1 MAKTPPTPTYPA
13 YTNLALGDGLLDQL
27 MKTVEFHVHKEFK
40 AQRITGGDYATVY
53 LGALE
58 SALANST
65 QYLLGVLLYEQQKE
79 KIEAEIRLLDLESE
93 KLRYEIDYMYPA
105 QLIKLQQEGLLI
117 EAQVK
122 LAEAE
127 IIKTEAEIR
136 KIEAEILMLETQKEL
151 IAAQILKI
159 DAEIDYINAKILTEL
174 ANTTK
179 NFTADSV
186 IGRQTSLLQAQTLGF
201 AGDLDVKISKLHAD
215 YQSVW
220 VTTYEPDAESGSA
233 DLQGMATGTDADA
246 NASAVAKEIR
256 ALGS

>member
-27 MKTVEFHVHKEFK
+27 MKTVEFHVHREFK

-58 SALANST
+58 SVLANST
-65 QYLLGVLLYEQQKE
+65 QYLLGVMLYEQQKE
-79 KIEAEIRLLDLESE
+79 KIEAEIKLLELEGE
-93 KLRYEIDYMYPA
+93 KLRYEIDFMYPA
-105 QLIKLQQEGLLI
+105 QLIKLEQEGLLI
-117 EAQVK
+117 EAQVR
-122 LAEAE
+122 LAEAN
-127 IIKTEAEIR
+127 ILKTAAEIL
-136 KIEAEILMLETQKEL
+136 KLEAEILMLETQKEL

-159 DAEIDYINAKILTEL
+159 NAEIEYIDAKIQTEL
-174 ANTTK
+174 ANTSM
-179 NFTADSV
+179 NFSGDSV

-201 AGDLDVKISKLHAD
+201 AGDLDHKISKLHSD

-233 DLQGMATGTDADA
+233 TLQGMATGTSVDADA
-246 NASAVAKEIR
+246 SGVSKEIR
-256 ALGS
+256 ALV

>member
-40 AQRITGGDYATVY
+40 AQRITGGEYATVY

-58 SALANST
+58 ATLANST

-79 KIEAEIRLLDLESE
+79 KIEAEIKLLELEGE

-117 EAQVK
+117 EAQVR
-122 LAEAE
+122 LAEAN
-127 IIKTEAEIR
+127 ILKTDAEIR
-136 KIEAEILMLETQKEL
+136 KIEAEILMIETQKQL

-159 DAEIDYINAKILTEL
+159 NAEIEYIDAKILTEL

-179 NFTADSV
+179 NFSVDSV
-186 IGRQTSLLQAQTLGF
+186 IGRQTALLQAQTLGF
-201 AGDLDVKISKLHAD
+201 AGDLEHKVSKLHAD

-220 VTTYEPDAESGSA
+220 VTTYEPDSESGVA
-233 DLQGMATGTDADA
+233 TLQGTATGSDASD
-246 NASAVAKEIR
+246 VADSIKLL
-256 ALGS
+256 A